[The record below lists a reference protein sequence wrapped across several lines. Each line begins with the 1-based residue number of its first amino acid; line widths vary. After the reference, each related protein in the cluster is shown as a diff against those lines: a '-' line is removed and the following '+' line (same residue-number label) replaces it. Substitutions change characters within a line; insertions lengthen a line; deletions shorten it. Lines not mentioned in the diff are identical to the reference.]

1 MPEPEG
7 VSRRTMLKLAAI
19 GALGAAVGFGASA
32 GIGHWRHGA
41 PPPYLFFTESEGS
54 LLIAIC
60 EQIIP
65 GDDTAGATDAGV
77 IYYIDRQIS
86 GPLAR
91 HQQSYRLGLESFR
104 KTCLQVYKVPFEQ
117 LPFERQ
123 TEAWRLIEASNAPK
137 ELWADPAQG
146 AFFDLVLDHTRQG
159 FYGSPRHGGNRHYA
173 SYQMMGLAYPNLLA
187 DSRPSVSEL
196 FRPQPPGRQPSPP
209 PH

>member
-1 MPEPEG
+1 MG
-7 VSRRTMLKLAAI
+7 T
-19 GALGAAVGFGASA
+19 LGAAVGIGASA
-32 GIGHWRHGA
+32 GIGHWRRAA
-41 PPPYLFFTESEGS
+41 PPVYRFFTEPEGS

-91 HQQSYRLGLESFR
+91 HQPSYRLGLESFR
-104 KTCLQVYKVPFEQ
+104 KTCHQVYKVPFEQ
-117 LPFERQ
+117 LPFEQ
-123 TEAWRLIEASNAPK
+123 QIEALRQIEAGKAPK
-137 ELWADPAQG
+137 ELWADLSQQ
-146 AFFDLVLDHTRQG
+146 AFFELVLDHTRQG

-196 FRPQPPGRQPSPP
+196 FRQQPPGHQPSPP